1 MEDLVKALRDL
12 DEKRFYSLV
21 EEKIGE
27 GVPAIEIVKAC
38 NRGMVEVG
46 ELFSSG
52 QYFISQLIFSAE
64 ILKNVMKRL
73 DPLLQGA
80 AGDLS
85 AGKVVIGTVKGDIH
99 DIGKNIVV
107 TLLRGSGFEVFDLG
121 VNVTAEEFV
130 AALKESGA
138 AVLGLSALLNL
149 TYPEMKNVVDEVGK
163 AGLRDRVKIIIGG
176 TPCNEQVRAFTGAD
190 FYAQDA
196 VAGVNICKAVYAG
209 KS

>member
-80 AGDLS
+80 AGVLS